1 MSDMLGISSNAVGAY
16 QRALSTVSNNIA
28 NVNTEGYSRQDV
40 VLKDTA
46 PAKSANM
53 FFGTGV
59 ALQNVKR
66 QFDAFAESNLRNSTS
81 DLATQKPMVDYT
93 KRVMDIMGDKSVGL
107 SSALDAFFASAG
119 ALSADPASTV
129 LRTSFLRNAEGVGS
143 RFAELSGQLDLIG
156 TETRQA
162 LESATGKV
170 NTLTSQLALINQ
182 QLAKSPTVE
191 GQPAELMDRRDLA
204 LRQLSEI
211 ARIKTSFSTNGT
223 VTVSLGSTITQSVV
237 VNGQKSRP
245 IGVDNSVKDKLELV
259 IDPYGNTESLA
270 SASGGEI
277 GGLQTFISQ
286 VLDPAQKSLNF
297 LANTLVTEANNIQS
311 NGIDAY
317 GEVGQNLFAIDPT
330 VTNEAGGVH
339 VVLNDGMRV
348 ATAAQFRVSENA
360 NNTSTVRSSVM
371 YAKSP
376 LPVGI
381 GNTNLVN
388 NPNPTAGVSIKVDGS
403 KVYSPVSTM
412 AAGMKAT
419 FYLDNAAPGQQL
431 QVLTRDGRQLLGQS
445 LTETEKFQMFTPANG
460 FVADAT
466 YSDAYLNKVGDYS
479 YRDMNVFYGAKA
491 QVLYTQAFDKNLDET
506 ARLPEPAVLETGRIV
521 PSVVAQG
528 TNLIED
534 GAITINGIGMGSL
547 KPLSGTLRPSDVA
560 DWVKSKSVET
570 GVTAEV
576 FNEVRVSVTDLDFN
590 KPLKLNGQTI
600 PPFSDL
606 KSLVSSINNTSSA
619 GVLATVNDN
628 GELVLSPL
636 TAGADIVVGPADDGG
651 KPNNVLNV
659 RASTYS
665 GQVRLVQIADELR
678 VNSGG
683 VDFTKPLSINGV
695 DILPDS
701 NVTSAELLK
710 TSIHN
715 KLASKGVDASI
726 DSNGVLVLKTTN
738 GAPITIGPVKAAD
751 GTYQTN
757 ALGLEPMAYTVEER
771 MKRLLVE
778 DPTKSEIR
786 ISFGKYGNPEK
797 IGTPA
802 DLAKIGIRTGA
813 YIDGGT
819 KDDLLV
825 FVTGQGSAT
834 VAASYQGAP
843 TDPRDSLRQQSLVV
857 KFTAADRFTI
867 TDAAT
872 GTELANRHYDPSVL
886 EPVIDY
892 QGLQIKFTHAPG
904 VGDSYQ
910 IDGNQDGLGNNVNM
924 LVMADLAKKEVVN
937 GKTLNNSYI
946 DQINSVGNLAQQAN
960 ITQQALTVVNDQ
972 AIASR
977 DKVSGVNLDDEA
989 AALIRYQQAYQA
1001 AAKALQVSGQLFDSI
1016 VQIR

>member
-53 FFGTGV
+53 YFGTGV

-129 LRTSFLRNAEGVGS
+129 LRTSFLRNAEGLGS

-162 LESATGKV
+162 LESAAGKV

-182 QLAKSPTVE
+182 QLAKSPTIE

-223 VTVSLGSTITQSVV
+223 VTVSLGSTISQSVV

-245 IGVDNSVKDKLELV
+245 IGVDSSVKDKLELV
-259 IDPYGNTESLA
+259 IDPYGDTESLA

-297 LANTLVTEANNIQS
+297 LATTLVREANSIQG

-317 GEVGQNLFAIDPT
+317 GEVGQNLFTIDPT

-371 YAKSP
+371 YATSP
-376 LPVGI
+376 LPAGI

-403 KVYSPVSTM
+403 KVFSPVTTM

-431 QVLTRDGRQLLGQS
+431 QVLTRDGRQLLGQA
-445 LTETEKFQMFTPANG
+445 LTETEKFQMLIPANG

-479 YRDMNVFYGAKA
+479 YRNMDVFYGAKA
-491 QVLYTQAFDKNLDET
+491 QVLYAQAFDKNLEEIP
-506 ARLPEPAVLETGRIV
+506 RLPEPAVLETGRIV

-528 TNLIED
+528 TNLIAA
-534 GAITINGIGMGSL
+534 GAITINGISMGGL
-547 KPLSGTLRPSDVA
+547 QPATGTLKPSDVA
-560 DWVKSKSVET
+560 AWVNANSNET
-570 GVTAEV
+570 GVRAEV
-576 FNEVRVSVTDLDFN
+576 FNEVRVSVSNLDFN
-590 KPLKLNGQTI
+590 KPLALNGVSIT
-600 PPFSDL
+600 PFTDL
-606 KSLVSSINNTSSA
+606 KSLVTTINSTTSA
-619 GVLATVNDN
+619 GVFANVNDN

-636 TAGADIVVGPADDGG
+636 TAGADITVGPVDDGG

-659 RASTYS
+659 RAASYA
-665 GQVRLVQIADELR
+665 GQVRLVQIADALQ
-678 VNSGG
+678 VSSTG
-683 VDFTKPLSINGV
+683 VDFTKPLIINGAT
-695 DILPDS
+695 ILPQS
-701 NVTSAELLK
+701 GVTTAASLTSA
-710 TSIHN
+710 IN
-715 KLASKGVDASI
+715 AAAVGIQASI
-726 DSNGVLVLKTTN
+726 DGNGLLTMKTVN
-738 GAPITIGPVKAAD
+738 GSPITIGPAKEAD

-771 MKRLLVE
+771 MKRLLIE
-778 DPTKSEIR
+778 DPAKSEIR
-786 ISFGKYGNPEK
+786 ISFGKYGDPQK
-797 IGTPA
+797 TGMPA

-834 VAASYQGAP
+834 VAASYQGQP
-843 TDPRDSLRQQSLVV
+843 SDPRDNLRQQSLVV

-872 GTELANRHYDPSVL
+872 GTELADRHYDPSVL

-892 QGLQIKFTHAPG
+892 QGLQIKFTHAPN

-910 IDGNQDGLGNNVNM
+910 VDGNQDGLGNNVNM

>member
-1 MSDMLGISSNAVGAY
+1 
-16 QRALSTVSNNIA
+16 
-28 NVNTEGYSRQDV
+28 
-40 VLKDTA
+40 
-46 PAKSANM
+46 
-53 FFGTGV
+53 
-59 ALQNVKR
+59 
-66 QFDAFAESNLRNSTS
+66 
-81 DLATQKPMVDYT
+81 
-93 KRVMDIMGDKSVGL
+93 
-107 SSALDAFFASAG
+107 
-119 ALSADPASTV
+119 
-129 LRTSFLRNAEGVGS
+129 
-143 RFAELSGQLDLIG
+143 
-156 TETRQA
+156 
-162 LESATGKV
+162 
-170 NTLTSQLALINQ
+170 
-182 QLAKSPTVE
+182 
-191 GQPAELMDRRDLA
+191 
-204 LRQLSEI
+204 
-211 ARIKTSFSTNGT
+211 
-223 VTVSLGSTITQSVV
+223 
-237 VNGQKSRP
+237 
-245 IGVDNSVKDKLELV
+245 LELV